1 MEMDVEADVDG
12 VDVEDTEKLDDVL
25 ADRDVPLDAE
35 YDAEGVTV
43 TEKELELESELEE
56 VSDGVNVV
64 RGDDEAAAEVVVE
77 GVTFADSD
85 AGTDSDCVRE

>member
-1 MEMDVEADVDG
+1 MDVEADVDG

-85 AGTDSDCVRE
+85 AGTDSDCVCE

>member
-1 MEMDVEADVDG
+1 MDVEADVDG

-77 GVTFADSD
+77 GVTFADTD